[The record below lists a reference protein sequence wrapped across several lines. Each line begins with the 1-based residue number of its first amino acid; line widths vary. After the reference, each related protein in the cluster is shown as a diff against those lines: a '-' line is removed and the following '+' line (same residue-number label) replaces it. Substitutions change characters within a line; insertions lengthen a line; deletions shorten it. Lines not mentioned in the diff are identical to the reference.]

1 MPTDTHLISSRIRD
15 IRKSKHLRTK
25 DCAKALGVS
34 KETYRNFE
42 KGLSPISLP
51 ELELIAFYLGVT
63 PTALIENNQGFTAF
77 SNLLHEDIR
86 PQYLILRRKM
96 LGALI
101 SAARQDKAAS
111 VDDLQQATKIP
122 VDRLHAY
129 EKGNMPIPLS
139 DLFLISDYLEVSHK
153 ALFETVWTAD
163 TYHEFPWLKSSWHPE
178 FSEEEP
184 EADDEVFM
192 DLLQAL
198 KRMSQADQ
206 AQIAKIILEKLR
218 N

>member
-86 PQYLILRRKM
+86 PQYLTLRRKM
-96 LGALI
+96 VGAMI
-101 SAARQDKAAS
+101 SAAREVQAVS
-111 VDDLQQATKIP
+111 VEDLKQATQIP
-122 VDRLHAY
+122 ADRLYAY
-129 EKGNMPIPLS
+129 EKGDIPIPLS
-139 DLFLISDYLEVSHK
+139 DLFLISDYLEISYK
-153 ALFETVWTAD
+153 ALFATVWLDESSDGYPWQENKNPQDFSNAD
-163 TYHEFPWLKSSWHPE
+163 SAPDDDVFSVLLHAIKQMSS
-178 FSEEEP
+178 SE
-184 EADDEVFM
+184 
-192 DLLQAL
+192 
-198 KRMSQADQ
+198 Q

-218 N
+218 T